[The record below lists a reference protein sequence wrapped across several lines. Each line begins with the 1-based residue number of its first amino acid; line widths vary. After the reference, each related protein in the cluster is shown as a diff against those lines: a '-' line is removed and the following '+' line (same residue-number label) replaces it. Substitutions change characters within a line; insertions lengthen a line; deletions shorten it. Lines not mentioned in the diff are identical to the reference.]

1 LGFGV
6 ADGSLPELPVSDVAA
21 GAAGVVVDVVDVVVA
36 RVGVPVASAGGG
48 VTVSAD
54 GALYALAASRNIA
67 KTGGKPERGASLA
80 GLSSGRPSAAA
91 DEAGGPTIEPT
102 RTMAGAKKHMK
113 QPFSL
118 AVFYRGANLYY
129 QSADGV
135 ASRPEL
141 RL

>member
-21 GAAGVVVDVVDVVVA
+21 GVAGVVVDVVVVA
-36 RVGVPVASAGGG
+36 RVVVPVASAGGG

-54 GALYALAASRNIA
+54 GALYALAASRNVA

-80 GLSSGRPSAAA
+80 GPSSGRPSAAA

-102 RTMAGAKKHMK
+102 RTMAGTKKHMK
-113 QPFSL
+113 QPF
-118 AVFYRGANLYY
+118 
-129 QSADGV
+129 
-135 ASRPEL
+135 
-141 RL
+141 